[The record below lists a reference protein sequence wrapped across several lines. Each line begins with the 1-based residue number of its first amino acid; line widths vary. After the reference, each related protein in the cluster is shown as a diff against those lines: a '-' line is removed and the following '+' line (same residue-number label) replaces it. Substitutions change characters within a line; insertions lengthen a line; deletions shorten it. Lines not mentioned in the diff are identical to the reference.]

1 MTKTSQANAML
12 TYLSRKPGTNTLT
25 VAQAKS
31 RFGISNPTARI
42 AELRESGHKIVTTMR
57 RGKDGVSRAVYAL
70 ASKATANT
78 SHNR

>member
-1 MTKTSQANAML
+1 MTKTSQATTML
-12 TYLSRKPGTNTLT
+12 TYLSRNPGTSTLT

-57 RGKDGVSRAVYAL
+57 RGKDGVARAVYAL
-70 ASKATANT
+70 DSKNTASRA
-78 SHNR
+78 R